1 MLWFFLAAQLA
12 AQITTVG
19 NQPCQE
25 CHRNISRNYARTEMA
40 SNRVNCEDCH
50 GPASQHIQGSAR
62 LIVPTAL
69 EDSARDSICGQCH
82 LKDAIQI
89 QRPGRKASQ
98 YRPGAEF
105 GRYVATLVGAKPA
118 GPVDGLNASKCRQK
132 AGADLWCASCHDV
145 HTGKTERAAACQSCH
160 TPQQCKRG
168 PDCAKCHMPQADH
181 RIVRPGRA
189 PTSPP
194 ATAWQLRPFSAADRG
209 TRELGLAYA
218 EAFARTRD
226 ARQQAEAV
234 RLLSAIAKPDPAIR
248 TALAKLKASPK

>member
-1 MLWFFLAAQLA
+1 MLWFLLAAQLA
-12 AQITTVG
+12 TVG

-50 GPASQHIQGSAR
+50 GPASLHVQGSDR

-69 EDSARDSICGQCH
+69 EGSARDSVCGQCH
-82 LKDAIQI
+82 LKDAIQVA
-89 QRPGRKASQ
+89 RVGRKASQ
-98 YRPGAEF
+98 YRPGGEF
-105 GRYVATLVGAKPA
+105 GRYVATFVAAKPA

-160 TPQQCKRG
+160 TAQQCKRG

-189 PTSPP
+189 PVP
-194 ATAWQLRPFSAADRG
+194 ATDWQLRPFSAADRG
-209 TRELGLAYA
+209 PRELGLAYA

-234 RLLSAIAKPDPAIR
+234 RLLRGVAKPDTAVR
-248 TALAKLKASPK
+248 TALTKLKASLK